1 MSLWKKLGEI
11 LGDDAADAPDEEQ
24 QLAEMADDASQ
35 PKAQTTYVRAVIKSA
50 KRDLDPVT
58 LQGWS
63 RVTFTCEDGAEM
75 KMCFPGSNGVHLVA
89 GEAGLLEHSDGAFVS
104 FEKDSGEIVAAL
116 YHIPADTEE
125 A

>member
-11 LGDDAADAPDEEQ
+11 LGNDTADAPDGEK
-24 QLAEMADDASQ
+24 QLAEMADDAPQ
-35 PKAQTTYVRAVIKSA
+35 PEAQTTYVRAVIKSA

-63 RVTFTCEDGAEM
+63 RVTFTCEDGTEM
-75 KMCFPGSNGVHLVA
+75 KMCFPGSNGVHLIS

-104 FEKDSGEIVAAL
+104 FEKDSGQIVAAL